1 MIQKIKI
8 IKTLIIIFSLSLS
21 FSANA
26 QTVEEIIKGRKAMFS
41 ENYQNAKKISIL
53 LKSKRIEE
61 AKPLMKKISDNYIKL
76 LDYFPENAKEGFK
89 TGALP
94 SIWENKDEFNAL
106 MKKAS
111 DDMIKLAKAI
121 DTAEDLRENVYVR
134 ESLETSQLSAKSG
147 TRFRSVSKETNP
159 PKISTTMAA
168 DVVSEVRCG
177 SKVGGSAHNLLNT
190 PPASI
195 SEPTDASAIVL
206 ISDFSLGTEED
217 IGDVDS
223 DEEMAPS

>member
-8 IKTLIIIFSLSLS
+8 IKTLIIIFSLSFS

-41 ENYQNAKKISIL
+41 ENYQNAKRISIL
-53 LKSKRIEE
+53 LKSNKIEE

-76 LDYFPENAKEGFK
+76 LDYFPENTKEGFK

-106 MKKAS
+106 MQKAS

-121 DTAEDLRENVYVR
+121 DTAEDLRAAQKELMWGNC
-134 ESLETSQLSAKSG
+134 SSCHNK
-147 TRFRSVSKETNP
+147 FR
-159 PKISTTMAA
+159 
-168 DVVSEVRCG
+168 
-177 SKVGGSAHNLLNT
+177 
-190 PPASI
+190 
-195 SEPTDASAIVL
+195 
-206 ISDFSLGTEED
+206 
-217 IGDVDS
+217 
-223 DEEMAPS
+223 APH